1 MQQAG
6 SRISSLQ
13 EELLGFAEMVK
24 NLSSILDFIKLANKT
39 LQITNPMP

>member
-6 SRISSLQ
+6 AELVSHYK
-13 EELLGFAEMVK
+13 ELLGFARSK
-24 NLSSILDFIKLANKT
+24 NLSSILDFIKLVNKT